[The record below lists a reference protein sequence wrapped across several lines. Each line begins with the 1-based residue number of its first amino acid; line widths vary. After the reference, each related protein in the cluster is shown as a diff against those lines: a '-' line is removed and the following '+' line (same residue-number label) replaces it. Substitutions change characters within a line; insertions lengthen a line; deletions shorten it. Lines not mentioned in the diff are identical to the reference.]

1 VKNLE
6 AKKVQRASSPFSEIN
21 FNVKALKNG
30 AEKGYCRIC
39 GKYGPLTDDHVPP
52 KSCGNKGRIVFSIG
66 KNKLILQNGFH
77 CRTICSKCNNELLGC
92 DLDKEYK
99 KAFDK
104 INNFKKSGLYLP
116 RNILEIDV
124 DIKKFFRSIIAHFLS
139 VAVYE
144 KGMTIQQVL
153 ESPIHDD
160 FISENCRAF
169 VLGQEENPKNVD
181 LYYWYYPFS
190 NIYVNPSVSFSM
202 DLLKINESTILGAM
216 MKFFPIAVFILNKKV
231 STASPP
237 GIKVNF
243 DKDKIFLDM
252 KHIMHKEVFEHPT
265 ETGFIIHSPNNTV
278 DGVKNNG

>member
-1 VKNLE
+1 MKHT
-6 AKKVQRASSPFSEIN
+6 QIQFSAVN

-30 AEKGYCRIC
+30 TEKGYCRIC

-52 KSCGNKGRIVFSIG
+52 KSCGNKGRTVFSIG
-66 KNKLILQNGFH
+66 VNKLILQNGFH

-124 DIKKFFRSIIAHFLS
+124 DIKKFFRSIIAHFFS

-144 KGMTIQQVL
+144 KDMTIQQVL
-153 ESPIHDD
+153 ESPIQDD

-190 NIYVNPSVSFSM
+190 NIYVNPFMSFSI
-202 DLLKINESTILGAM
+202 DLSSGNKSTIYGAM
-216 MKFFPIAVFILNKKV
+216 MKFFPIAVFILDKKV

-237 GIKVNF
+237 GIKVDF
-243 DKDKIFLDM
+243 DKNKIFLDM
-252 KHIMHKEVFEHPT
+252 NHVMHKEILEHPT
-265 ETGFIIHSPNNTV
+265 KTGCIILSPNNIV
-278 DGVKNNG
+278 DGTKNGG